1 VRAAASVPQLK
12 HEKIAQVLEAE
23 IRRGSMP
30 NGRRLPG
37 ETALAERFSVSRNT
51 VRAALF
57 ELGEAGLIAT
67 RSGKG
72 SFVTFDGNPL
82 DIELG
87 WARARKAFREA
98 PGVQGAVTRVEVLL
112 LDEISDPQLAAELGE
127 NSDRFV
133 LIDRLRSAD
142 GEGVIAY
149 ERSRIPATDA
159 VREAVAAG
167 GAEGS
172 LATMLRGAELIAS
185 QGEQWVELRRLSVD
199 EALLLGRTPGDSFL
213 WSRCVTRD
221 ADGHLV
227 ENVESLLD
235 PGHFSLHFQ
244 FAQSGA

>member
-1 VRAAASVPQLK
+1 MAAPSAIPPLK
-12 HEKIAQVLEAE
+12 HEKIAQVLEGE

-30 NGRRLPG
+30 PGRRLPG
-37 ETALAERFSVSRNT
+37 ETALAERFAVSRNT

-57 ELGEAGLIAT
+57 ELGAAGLIAT

-82 DIELG
+82 DVELG
-87 WARARKAFREA
+87 WARARRDSLQPHEP
-98 PGVQGAVTRVEVLL
+98 PGVVTRIEVVL
-112 LDEISDPQLAAELGE
+112 LDEITDPPLAAELGE
-127 NSDRFV
+127 SQDRFV

-149 ERSRIPATDA
+149 ERSRIPAVPT
-159 VREAVAAG
+159 VRAAVAEGQA
-167 GAEGS
+167 AGS
-172 LATMLRGAELIAS
+172 LTAMLRGAGLIAA
-185 QGEQWVELRRLSVD
+185 QGEQWVEIRRLSVD

-221 ADGHLV
+221 AEGRLV

-235 PGHFSLHFQ
+235 PGHFNLHFQ
-244 FAQSGA
+244 FAQSS

>member
-1 VRAAASVPQLK
+1 MASLSAAPPLK
-12 HEKIAQVLEAE
+12 HEKIAHVLEGE

-37 ETALAERFSVSRNT
+37 ETALAERFAVSRNT

-57 ELGEAGLIAT
+57 ELGAAGLIAT

-82 DIELG
+82 DVELG
-87 WARARKAFREA
+87 WARARQALRQA
-98 PGVQGAVTRVEVLL
+98 QGPQVVTRVEIVLQ
-112 LDEISDPQLAAELGE
+112 DEITDPLLAAELGE
-127 NSDRFV
+127 THDRFV
-133 LIDRLRSAD
+133 ILDRLRSAD

-149 ERSRIPATDA
+149 ERSRIPALPA
-159 VREAVAAG
+159 VQAAVADGQAS
-167 GAEGS
+167 GS
-172 LATMLRGAELIAS
+172 LTTMLRGAGLIAA
-185 QGEQWVELRRLSVD
+185 QGEQWVEIRRLSVD

-221 ADGHLV
+221 AEGRLV

-244 FAQSGA
+244 FAHTGP

>member
-1 VRAAASVPQLK
+1 MASPSAVPPLK
-12 HEKIAQVLEAE
+12 HEKIAQVLEGE

-37 ETALAERFSVSRNT
+37 ETALAERFAVSRNT

-82 DIELG
+82 DVELG
-87 WARARKAFREA
+87 WARARQEH
-98 PGVQGAVTRVEVLL
+98 GVVTRIEVVL
-112 LDEISDPQLAAELGE
+112 LDEITDPPLAAELGE
-127 NSDRFV
+127 TTDRFV
-133 LIDRLRSAD
+133 IIDRLRSAD

-149 ERSRIPATDA
+149 ERSRIPALPA
-159 VREAVAAG
+159 VRAAVADGQAD
-167 GAEGS
+167 GS
-172 LATMLRGAELIAS
+172 LTKMLRGAELIAA
-185 QGEQWVELRRLSVD
+185 QGEQWVEIRRLTVD

-221 ADGHLV
+221 AEGRLV

-235 PGHFSLHFQ
+235 PGYFSLHFQ
-244 FAQSGA
+244 FAQQ

>member
-1 VRAAASVPQLK
+1 MASPAAVPPLK
-12 HEKIAQVLEAE
+12 HEKIAQVLEGE

-57 ELGEAGLIAT
+57 ELGAAGLIAT

-82 DIELG
+82 DVELG
-87 WARARKAFREA
+87 WAQARQALRQA
-98 PGVQGAVTRVEVLL
+98 QGPQVVTRIEVVL
-112 LDEISDPQLAAELGE
+112 LDEITDPLLAAELGE
-127 NSDRFV
+127 TTDRFV
-133 LIDRLRSAD
+133 IIDRLRSAD

-149 ERSRIPATDA
+149 ERSRIPALLA
-159 VREAVAAG
+159 VRSAVADGQAS
-167 GAEGS
+167 GS
-172 LATMLRGAELIAS
+172 LTAMLRGAGLIAA
-185 QGEQWVELRRLSVD
+185 QGEQWVEIRRLSVD

-221 ADGHLV
+221 AEGRLV

-244 FAQSGA
+244 FAQSGP

>member
-1 VRAAASVPQLK
+1 VAAPSAVPPLK
-12 HEKIAQVLEAE
+12 HEKIAQVLEGE

-57 ELGEAGLIAT
+57 ELGAAGLIAT

-82 DIELG
+82 DVELG
-87 WARARKAFREA
+87 WAQARQEQ
-98 PGVQGAVTRVEVLL
+98 GVITRIEVVLQ
-112 LDEISDPQLAAELGE
+112 DEITDPLLAAELGE
-127 NSDRFV
+127 THDRFV
-133 LIDRLRSAD
+133 LLDRLRSAD

-149 ERSRIPATDA
+149 ERSRIPALPS
-159 VREAVAAG
+159 VRKAVADGQAN
-167 GAEGS
+167 GS
-172 LATMLRGAELIAS
+172 LTTMLRGAGLIAA
-185 QGEQWVELRRLSVD
+185 QGEQWVEIRRLSVD

-221 ADGHLV
+221 ADGRLV

-244 FAQSGA
+244 FAQSN

>member
-1 VRAAASVPQLK
+1 MGAPSVIPPLK
-12 HEKIAQVLEAE
+12 HEKIAQVLEGE

-37 ETALAERFSVSRNT
+37 ETALAERFAVSRNT

-57 ELGEAGLIAT
+57 ELGAAGLIAT

-82 DIELG
+82 DVELG
-87 WARARKAFREA
+87 WARARQEQ
-98 PGVQGAVTRVEVLL
+98 GVVTRVEVLL
-112 LDEISDPQLAAELGE
+112 LDEITDPPLAAELGE
-127 NSDRFV
+127 TSDRFV

-149 ERSRIPATDA
+149 ERSRIPAIPA
-159 VREAVAAG
+159 VRAAVEAGQAS
-167 GAEGS
+167 GS
-172 LATMLRGAELIAS
+172 LTAMLRGAGLIAS
-185 QGEQWVELRRLSVD
+185 QGEQWVEIHRLSVD
-199 EALLLGRTPGDSFL
+199 EARLLGRTPGDSFL

-221 ADGHLV
+221 ADGQLV

-244 FAQSGA
+244 FAQG

>member
-1 VRAAASVPQLK
+1 VATPAAVPQLK
-12 HEKIAQVLEAE
+12 HEKIAQILEGE

-37 ETALAERFSVSRNT
+37 ETALAERFAVSRNT

-57 ELGEAGLIAT
+57 ELGAAGLIAT

-82 DIELG
+82 DVELG
-87 WARARKAFREA
+87 WARARQALRQAHE
-98 PGVQGAVTRVEVLL
+98 PQIPVTRIEVVL
-112 LDEISDPQLAAELGE
+112 LDEITDPLLAAELGE
-127 NSDRFV
+127 SSDRFV
-133 LIDRLRSAD
+133 IIDRLRSAD

-149 ERSRIPATDA
+149 ERSRIPALPSVQA
-159 VREAVAAG
+159 AVADGLAS
-167 GAEGS
+167 GS
-172 LATMLRGAELIAS
+172 LTAMLRGAGLIAA
-185 QGEQWVELRRLSVD
+185 QGEQWVEIRRLSVD

-221 ADGHLV
+221 DEGRLV

-244 FAQSGA
+244 FAQTS

>member
-1 VRAAASVPQLK
+1 MPAAPSIPPLK
-12 HEKIAQVLEAE
+12 HEKIAQVLEGE

-57 ELGEAGLIAT
+57 ELGAAGLIAT

-82 DIELG
+82 DVELG
-87 WARARKAFREA
+87 WARALQEQ
-98 PGVQGAVTRVEVLL
+98 GVVTRIEVVL
-112 LDEISDPQLAAELGE
+112 LDEITDPPLAEELGE
-127 NSDRFV
+127 TNNRFV
-133 LIDRLRSAD
+133 IIDRLRSAD
-142 GEGVIAY
+142 GEGVIGY
-149 ERSRIPATDA
+149 ERSRIPAVPS
-159 VREAVAAG
+159 VRDAVAAG
-167 GAEGS
+167 EASGP
-172 LATMLRGAELIAS
+172 LTNMLRGAGLIAA
-185 QGEQWVELRRLSVD
+185 QGEQWVEIRKLTVD
-199 EALLLGRTPGDSFL
+199 EALLLGRTPGDPFL

-221 ADGHLV
+221 AEGRLV

-244 FAQSGA
+244 FAQQ

>member
-1 VRAAASVPQLK
+1 MRAAASVPPLK
-12 HEKIAQVLEAE
+12 HERIARELEAE

-51 VRAALF
+51 VRAALS

-67 RSGKG
+67 RSGRG

-82 DIELG
+82 DVELG
-87 WARARKAFREA
+87 WARTRKAL
-98 PGVQGAVTRVEVLL
+98 GAATRVEVLL
-112 LDEISDPQLAAELGE
+112 LDEISDPLLSEELGE
-127 NSDRFV
+127 TGDRFV
-133 LIDRLRSAD
+133 LIDRLRSVD

-149 ERSRIPATDA
+149 ERSRIPATAGVRDA
-159 VREAVAAG
+159 VAEG

-172 LATMLRGAELIAS
+172 LTTMLRNAGLIAS
-185 QGEQWVELRRLSVD
+185 QGEQWVEIRRLSVD

-221 ADGHLV
+221 AQGRLV

-235 PGHFSLHFQ
+235 PAHFNIHFQ
-244 FAQSGA
+244 FASSVTER